1 VSFPLLLL
9 FGFAVLLLVLLGWVL
24 RAPTRLAKSPA
35 DPVLADEADRRNV
48 TYFPQVKQ
56 ALATD
61 DFAFLASRGLPLLA
75 RRVRKERRRIALAY
89 LESLRND
96 FLKLWGLARVIASL
110 SPEVG
115 VAQEVARLRL
125 GLTFALRYEMV
136 RITFLLGLAPLPA
149 LGSLSEVVGRL
160 AIRLEATM
168 RDLGE
173 RSALAAQLAS
183 SLDRRGLDTP

>member
-35 DPVLADEADRRNV
+35 DPALADEADRRNV

-56 ALATD
+56 ALAAD

-183 SLDRRGLDTP
+183 SLDGRGLDTP

>member
-24 RAPTRLAKSPA
+24 RAPTRLAKSHA
-35 DPVLADEADRRNV
+35 DPVLADESDRRNV

-56 ALATD
+56 ALAAD

-75 RRVRKERRRIALAY
+75 RRMRKERRRIALAY
-89 LESLRND
+89 LESVRND

-136 RITFLLGLAPLPA
+136 RITFLLGFAPLPA

-160 AIRLEATM
+160 AIRLETTM

-173 RSALAAQLAS
+173 KSALAAQLAS
-183 SLDRRGLDTP
+183 SLDGRGLDTP

>member
-9 FGFAVLLLVLLGWVL
+9 FGFAALLLVLLGWVL
-24 RAPTRLAKSPA
+24 RTPTRLAKSDA
-35 DPVLADEADRRNV
+35 DFVSADESDRRNV

-56 ALATD
+56 ALAAD

-136 RITFLLGLAPLPA
+136 RLTFLLGFAPLPA

-160 AIRLEATM
+160 AIRLETTM

-183 SLDRRGLDTP
+183 SLDGRGLDTP

>member
-1 VSFPLLLL
+1 MSFPLLLL

-35 DPVLADEADRRNV
+35 DPALADEADRRNV

-136 RITFLLGLAPLPA
+136 RLTFLLGFAPLPA

-160 AIRLEATM
+160 AIRLETTM

-183 SLDRRGLDTP
+183 SLDGRGLDTP

>member
-35 DPVLADEADRRNV
+35 DPALADEADRRNV

-56 ALATD
+56 ALAAD

>member
-9 FGFAVLLLVLLGWVL
+9 FGFAVLLLVLLGWDL
-24 RAPTRLAKSPA
+24 RAPTRSAKSYA
-35 DPVLADEADRRNV
+35 DPVRAEEPERRNV

-56 ALATD
+56 ALAAD
-61 DFAFLASRGLPLLA
+61 DLAFLASRGLPLLA

-89 LESLRND
+89 LDSLRND
-96 FLKLWGLARVIASL
+96 FLHLWGLARVIASL
-110 SPEVG
+110 SPKVS

-136 RITFLLGLAPLPA
+136 RITFLLGFAPLPA

-168 RDLGE
+168 RDVGE
-173 RSALAAQLAS
+173 RSVLAAKLAS
-183 SLDRRGLDTP
+183 SLDGRGLDTP

>member
-35 DPVLADEADRRNV
+35 DPALADEADRRNV

-183 SLDRRGLDTP
+183 SLDGRGLDTP